1 MMKFK
6 NIDYLENGNQK
17 QQKLF
22 HILSEYRII
31 ENVREYNPIITG
43 TIPIEIDTEESDV
56 DICCYWNDRSS
67 FINSLSQFKAFTG
80 FNINEKLINDNLTI
94 IARFNLEGF
103 LFEIFGQ
110 NRPVDQQEAYRHM
123 IIEYKILK
131 QKGHLFKEE
140 IIRLKK
146 SGIKTEPA
154 FGRLLGLNDNP
165 YKQLLEYDI

>member
-1 MMKFK
+1 MKNFSDI
-6 NIDYLENGNQK
+6 NYLSSGNQK
-17 QQKLF
+17 QHRLF
-22 HILSEYRII
+22 HILSDYGIMEKI
-31 ENVREYNPIITG
+31 ERYNPILTG
-43 TIPIEIDTEESDV
+43 TIPIEIDTEKSDV
-56 DICCYWNDRSS
+56 DICCYWKDKLS
-67 FINSLSQFKAFTG
+67 FINSISQFNAYTG
-80 FNINEKLINDNLTI
+80 FSINEKLINDNLTI

-131 QKGHLFKEE
+131 QKDRLFKEE

-154 FGRLLGLNDNP
+154 FGKLLGLNDDP
-165 YKQLLEYDI
+165 YKQLLEYDT